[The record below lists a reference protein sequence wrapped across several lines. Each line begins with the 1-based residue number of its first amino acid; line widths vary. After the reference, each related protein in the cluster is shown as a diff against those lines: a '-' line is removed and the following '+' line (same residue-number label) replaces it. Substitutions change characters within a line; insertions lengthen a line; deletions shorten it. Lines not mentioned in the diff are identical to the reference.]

1 VDGEMGP
8 KKVGVLALQGAFIE
22 HIIALRCLNVEAVLV
37 RLPKQLEG
45 LDGLIIPGGE
55 STTMIRLM
63 QSYGFVKPIKE
74 FAKAGKPIWG
84 TCAGMILMAAQL
96 SGANGKALGLMDI
109 EVKRNA
115 FGRQVDS
122 FEVDLSMPA
131 LGKDN
136 FRAIFIRAPMIEKV
150 GSGVEVLAKLEEGV
164 VVAARQKNLLVCA
177 FHPELSN
184 DLRFHD
190 YFIQMIEHNDCECQ

>member
-1 VDGEMGP
+1 MSP

-22 HIIALRCLNVEAVLV
+22 HITALRCLGVEAVLV

-55 STTMIRLM
+55 STTMTRLM
-63 QSYGFVKPIKE
+63 QSYELVEPIKE
-74 FAKAGKPIWG
+74 FAKEGKPVWG

-96 SGANGKALGLMDI
+96 SEANGQTLGLMDI
-109 EVKRNA
+109 QVKRNA

-136 FRAIFIRAPMIEKV
+136 FRAIFIRAPLIERA
-150 GSGVEVLAKLEEGV
+150 GSGVDVLAKLEGGV
-164 VVAARQKNLLVCA
+164 VVAARQKHLLVCA
-177 FHPELSN
+177 FHPELNN

-190 YFIQMIEHNDCECQ
+190 YFIQIIEHSECERH